1 MFDHLPVL
9 IQVDRAD
16 VDNMVR
22 VLIDT
27 HPGAVPMTTYCQ
39 GINCFIYSKWASKVQ
54 HFKFIQASIAI
65 FFC

>member
-16 VDNMVR
+16 ADNMVR

-27 HPGAVPMTTYCQ
+27 HPGALYDYTLYGDKDTNNPRHQ
-39 GINCFIYSKWASKVQ
+39 QI
-54 HFKFIQASIAI
+54 
-65 FFC
+65 